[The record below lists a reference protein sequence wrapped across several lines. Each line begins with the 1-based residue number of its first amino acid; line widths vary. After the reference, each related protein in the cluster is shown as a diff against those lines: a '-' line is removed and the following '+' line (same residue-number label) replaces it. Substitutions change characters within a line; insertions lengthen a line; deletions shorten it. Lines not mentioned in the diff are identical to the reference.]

1 MSTEIRFVSKNEF
14 KLAEAA
20 AILSGAEV
28 TVMPLKIA
36 IQELQTA
43 DTAILVKD
51 KTLKAFSRVGRP
63 LFVEH
68 TGLYLSHLSGL
79 PGGLTEVFW
88 NTLEADRFAELFG
101 NSPDT
106 SAVARTMIGYTDARS
121 FQHFTG
127 EISGR
132 IAPEPK
138 GPRGFQW
145 DCVFIPEGE
154 SSTFAEM
161 GDHKNELS
169 MRRKALDAFAQFLRS
184 GRSR

>member
-1 MSTEIRFVSKNEF
+1 MPTEIRFVSKNPF
-14 KLAEAA
+14 KLEEAA
-20 AILSGAEV
+20 TILSAAGV
-28 TVMPLKIA
+28 TVSPLRIA
-36 IQELQTA
+36 IEELQIDDA
-43 DTAILVKD
+43 AVLVKD
-51 KTLKAFSRVGRP
+51 KTLKAFSRVGRS

-106 SAVARTMIGYTDARS
+106 SAVARTIIGYTDARN
-121 FQHFTG
+121 FYQFTG

-132 IAPEPK
+132 IAPQPK
-138 GPRGFQW
+138 GSRMFQW

-154 SSTFAEM
+154 TLTFAEM
-161 GDHKNELS
+161 GDRKNELS
-169 MRRKALDAFAQFLRS
+169 MRRRALDAFAQFLRS
-184 GRSR
+184 RGSR